1 MIAATKLTP
10 KQVSFLVRLYNE
22 QPLGNDKLAYSPEF
36 NKMVRSFQK
45 TFGNAHKHRELY
57 HALVNLRKAKKLLRK
72 TKSKI

>member
-1 MIAATKLTP
+1 MTITVKLTP

-45 TFGNAHKHRELY
+45 TFGSSYKHRILY
-57 HALVNLRKAKKLLRK
+57 NTLVNLRKAKKLLRK